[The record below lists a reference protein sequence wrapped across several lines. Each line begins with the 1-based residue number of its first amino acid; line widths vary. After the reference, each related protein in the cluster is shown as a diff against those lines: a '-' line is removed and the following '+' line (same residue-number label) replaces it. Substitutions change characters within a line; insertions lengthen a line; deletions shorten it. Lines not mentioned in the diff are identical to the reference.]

1 MANRIFPTSIFTI
14 PLPSI
19 NLNDGESVYFKFV
32 LKSST
37 TNNFTASL
45 SQGSAILSSLAPS
58 TGYSNITKDYLY
70 TGSAFMTASN
80 INEIIFETNISNLF
94 GSDYIFVPNP
104 TLVGASSSSLYP
116 VYGDVDYPF
125 FIDTYDV
132 ILIYLS
138 DGTYIEY
145 RILKAYIDGNGRLRL
160 VLDQQISQTVKNDI
174 SGIGGTGT
182 EFYKKLLILSRR
194 KDETNITL
202 TFTKRDGKTSYG
214 LIIPNNIDPEILKN
228 IDVITKEIKTKIL
241 TTGV

>member
-1 MANRIFPTSIFTI
+1 MANRIFPSTSFTI
-14 PLPSI
+14 PLPSV
-19 NLNDGESVYFKFV
+19 NLADGEIVYFKFV

-70 TGSAFMTASN
+70 TGSAFVTSSN

-94 GSDYIFVPNP
+94 GSNYIFVPNP
-104 TLVGASSSSLYP
+104 TLVGAVSSSLYP
-116 VYGDVDYPF
+116 EYGDVDYPF
-125 FIDTYDV
+125 FITSFDV
-132 ILIYLS
+132 FLIYLS

-145 RILKAYIDGNGRLRL
+145 RILRAYMDGSGRLRL
-160 VLDQQISQTVKNDI
+160 VLDQQLSQAIKNDI
-174 SGIGGTGT
+174 SGIGGSGN
-182 EFYKKLLILSRR
+182 EFYKKFLILSRR

-214 LIIPNNIDPEILKN
+214 LIIPDNIDPEILKN